1 MRILLNATLTVRSA
15 RELHCLSLLKMVR
28 LFSALTPLLE
38 VEVCTSEPWQGE
50 MLRNCCS
57 IVPHCFEPVDA
68 RAATATGGRGVQGP
82 ADDVCEYR
90 ADENRLVVTPS
101 ELYLTRNSVETF
113 LEKAGETPEKVLA
126 SAHPLHHNRHPS
138 WLFRCTGSADNAGFV
153 LDEPCDYIVTQNF
166 SEPGLRGV
174 IPERESIKG
183 SQWLP
188 VLWIMDAALVW
199 LPAGV
204 RRFAFEQALPVRLPE
219 GQVKDPLLL
228 YLLEPSYI
236 VKQKPAR

>member
-15 RELHCLSLLKMVR
+15 RELHGLSLLKMVR
-28 LFSALTPLLE
+28 LFSALNPLLE
-38 VEVCTSEPWQGE
+38 VEICTSEPWQGE
-50 MLRNCCS
+50 MLRDCCS
-57 IVPHCFEPVDA
+57 IVPHCFETSDA
-68 RAATATGGRGVQGP
+68 KAASATGGRCGQGP
-82 ADDVCEYR
+82 PEDVCEYR

-113 LEKAGETPEKVLA
+113 LEKAGENPEKVMA

-138 WLFRCTGSADNAGFV
+138 WLFRCPGSADNAFV
-153 LDEPCDYIVTQNF
+153 LDEPCDYIVTRNF
-166 SEPGLRGV
+166 PEPEFRGV

-188 VLWIMDAALVW
+188 VLWNMDAALVW

-228 YLLEPSYI
+228 YLLEPSCI
-236 VKQKPAR
+236 ERLKPVR